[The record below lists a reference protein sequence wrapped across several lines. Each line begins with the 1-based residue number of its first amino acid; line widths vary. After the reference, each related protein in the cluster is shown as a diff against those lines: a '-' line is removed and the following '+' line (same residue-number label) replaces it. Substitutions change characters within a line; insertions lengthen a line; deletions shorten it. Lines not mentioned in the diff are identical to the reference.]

1 MLLKSFKTSEG
12 IRIDLFKRNEEY
24 ELQYF
29 NVDGSILKTETYRDR
44 SEADI
49 MQLTENKAQ
58 NTRMLNG

>member
-1 MLLKSFKTSEG
+1 MLLKSLRTSEG
-12 IRIDLFKRNEEY
+12 IRIDLYKRNEEY

-29 NVDGSILKTETYRDR
+29 ANDGSILKTETYRDKDE
-44 SEADI
+44 SEI